1 MKTFS
6 PTPKDIKR
14 EWHLVDANDQILGRL
29 STKIAGLL
37 MGKGKATFSRHMD
50 SGDNVVVINADKI
63 MVTGR
68 KASKKVYIT
77 HSGYPGGF
85 KAKKYSILM
94 EKDPGKIIEH
104 AVAGMIPDNRLK
116 DARMLRLHAVAGDKN
131 PYEDKFKTIVVSE
144 SDESNHGKN

>member
-1 MKTFS
+1 MKTFT

-14 EWHLVDANDQILGRL
+14 EWHLIDAKDEILGRL

-50 SGDNVVVINADKI
+50 VGDFVVVTNAEKI

-68 KASKKVYIT
+68 KASQKVYIT

-85 KAKKYSILM
+85 KSKKYSIM
-94 EKDPGKIIEH
+94 MQQHPERIIEH
-104 AVAGMIPDNRLK
+104 AVAGMLPINRLR
-116 DARMLRLHAVAGDKN
+116 DPRMLRLKVVAGNVN
-131 PYEDKFKTIVVSE
+131 PYEKEFK
-144 SDESNHGKN
+144 K

>member
-14 EWHLVDANDQILGRL
+14 EWHLIDAKDEILGRL

-50 SGDNVVVINADKI
+50 VGDYVVVINAEKI

-68 KASKKVYIT
+68 KASQKLYIT

-85 KAKKYSILM
+85 KAKKYSMMM
-94 EKDPGKIIEH
+94 EQHPERIIEH
-104 AVAGMIPDNRLK
+104 AVAGMLPINRLR
-116 DARMLRLHAVAGDKN
+116 DPRMLRLKVVAGDKN
-131 PYEDKFKTIVVSE
+131 PYEKEFKT
-144 SDESNHGKN
+144 K